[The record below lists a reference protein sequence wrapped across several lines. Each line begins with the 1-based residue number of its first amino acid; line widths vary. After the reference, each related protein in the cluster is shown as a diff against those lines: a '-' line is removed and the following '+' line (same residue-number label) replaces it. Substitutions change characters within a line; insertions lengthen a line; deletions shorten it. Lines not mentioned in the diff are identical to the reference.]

1 MFCQITNAQE
11 LLSFLKEGG
20 LKEMT
25 ELKTLKDFEFSGLGF
40 NNKQI
45 GKIIKSKDLRAE
57 AVK

>member
-1 MFCQITNAQE
+1 
-11 LLSFLKEGG
+11 
-20 LKEMT
+20 MT